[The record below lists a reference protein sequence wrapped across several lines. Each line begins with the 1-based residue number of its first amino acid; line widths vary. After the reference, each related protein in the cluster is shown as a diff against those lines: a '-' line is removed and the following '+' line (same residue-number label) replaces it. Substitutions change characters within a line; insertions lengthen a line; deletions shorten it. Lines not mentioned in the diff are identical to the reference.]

1 MKNMFKYAYS
11 LLAGVVALTSVSCS
25 DKYEYD
31 GRGAWDAT
39 DNYANIYFNTTD
51 SVLEL
56 DPTEATTA
64 TIKVQRKN
72 TKGALEVPFTI
83 TKNTDDVFQVG
94 KASFADGA
102 AEAEFTLDFPNA
114 VVGTPYTLQLTLND
128 PTLVSKYSKEIIYTL
143 NMTRVKWNSLGIGT
157 IAEGFYLGYSADVEI
172 QQRDDKPAVFR
183 IIKPLDNILAQ
194 DLVDYPED
202 APYLN
207 GLQPDKLVF
216 TVLSPGDVVSED
228 VYDAP
233 VTVKG
238 KDLVDYNTY
247 HLGFTNSSYGEPVK
261 CYHPKSMKSTAAES
275 SWAFNKVLSYQ
286 ADGKTPGQVQ
296 FAPYYY
302 MDGVGGWN
310 NTQKDGI
317 VVITFPGYTPLYTAS
332 VENDDFAWEK
342 VFSGAFI
349 SEKLGTTTDG
359 IVLYKGVAKPD
370 VEAANPGCYDRFA
383 ELYGTPYLIEAPYA
397 EGYDIVF
404 GVKDGEIKVIE
415 DFESQPLG
423 FQAVGE
429 DVYGAIGAGGSTF
442 TDAVISLKITFQ
454 NKKGDIEYGSAIE
467 TLANLSWSEVGKGV
481 YTYGVEPMSNNGG
494 SAYEGTEDA
503 TLFQCNELPEQFI
516 IKPWASSE
524 DGLKF
529 TLSAKDGKIR
539 FYQFTGDSYP
549 GYGDIYFMDLEAYN
563 PNYTQY
569 LGEFVEESKTFEF
582 CGSYYIPAAGVGFG
596 LVYETFVLGD
606 AAPAAIAKKAAKSN
620 DKMKS
625 MFKRYQLP
633 SRFQPKNALVK
644 EELMK

>member
-31 GRGAWDAT
+31 GRGVWDAT
-39 DNYANIYFNTTD
+39 DDYANIYFNTTD

-83 TKNTDDVFQVG
+83 TKNTDDVFEVG

-102 AEAEFTLDFPNA
+102 NEAEFTLNFPKA

-128 PTLVSKYSKEIIYTL
+128 PTLVSKYSKEIVYTL
-143 NMTRVKWNSLGIGT
+143 NLTRVKWNSLGIGT
-157 IAEGFYLGYSADVEI
+157 IAEGFYLGYSANVEI

-183 IIKPLDNILAQ
+183 IIKPLDDILAQ

-228 VYDAP
+228 VYGDP

-296 FAPYYY
+296 FAPFYY

-332 VENDDFAWEK
+332 IKNNDFAWEK
-342 VFSGAFI
+342 VFSGTYMSAQLNKNTPQI
-349 SEKLGTTTDG
+349 T
-359 IVLYKGVAKPD
+359 LYKGVAKEEI
-370 VEAANPGCYDRFA
+370 EAENPGCYERF
-383 ELYGTPYLIEAPYA
+383 EDQYGTVYKIEGPYA
-397 EGYDIVF
+397 AGYDLF
-404 GVKDGEIKVIE
+404 FAVKDGQVVIPE
-415 DFESQPLG
+415 GFESQPLG
-423 FQAVGE
+423 FQGVGY
-429 DVYGAIGAGGSTF
+429 DIYGVIGAGGSTF
-442 TDAVISLKITFQ
+442 ADDRIDLKITFQ
-454 NKKGDIEYGSAIE
+454 DKSGKVDMGSNIESLVNITFTMDMVTGPFTY
-467 TLANLSWSEVGKGV
+467 
-481 YTYGVEPMSNNGG
+481 YGVI
-494 SAYEGTEDA
+494 EGKTYN
-503 TLFQCNELPEQFI
+503 LGN
-516 IKPWASSE
+516 
-524 DGLKF
+524 F
-529 TLSAKDGKIR
+529 TSVVDPTA
-539 FYQFTGDSYP
+539 
-549 GYGDIYFMDLEAYN
+549 E
-563 PNYTQY
+563 
-569 LGEFVEESKTFEF
+569 
-582 CGSYYIPAAGVGFG
+582 
-596 LVYETFVLGD
+596 
-606 AAPAAIAKKAAKSN
+606 
-620 DKMKS
+620 
-625 MFKRYQLP
+625 
-633 SRFQPKNALVK
+633 NALVLK
-644 EELMK
+644 DFYLEGSEVAAVADLDAGKMYVGSMEYLGIEEDDGTPYYVFTYSVGDNEDYAGFDINIDGTLTSDELILVASPDLKNLYYWARTSETIFVPLTNAAAKRATAFKGSKKGAKLNVSAKRMAKLRSQVR

>member
-31 GRGAWDAT
+31 GRGVWDAT
-39 DNYANIYFNTTD
+39 DDYANIYFNTTD

-83 TKNTDDVFQVG
+83 TKNTDDVFEVG

-102 AEAEFTLDFPNA
+102 SEAEFTLNFPKA

-143 NMTRVKWNSLGIGT
+143 NLTRVKWNSLGIGT
-157 IAEGFYLGYSADVEI
+157 ISEGFYLGYSANVEI

-183 IIKPLDNILAQ
+183 IIKPLDDILAQ

-228 VYDAP
+228 VYGDP

-296 FAPYYY
+296 FAPFYY

-332 VENDDFAWEK
+332 IKNNDFAWEK
-342 VFSGAFI
+342 VFSGTYMSAQLNKNTPQI
-349 SEKLGTTTDG
+349 T
-359 IVLYKGVAKPD
+359 LYKGVAKEEI
-370 VEAANPGCYDRFA
+370 EAENPGCYERF
-383 ELYGTPYLIEAPYA
+383 EDQYGTVYKIEGPYA
-397 EGYDIVF
+397 AGYDLF
-404 GVKDGEIKVIE
+404 FAVKDGQVVIPE
-415 DFESQPLG
+415 GFESQPLG
-423 FQAVGE
+423 FQGVGY
-429 DVYGAIGAGGSTF
+429 DIYGVIGAGGSTF
-442 TDAVISLKITFQ
+442 ADDRIDLKITFQ
-454 NKKGDIEYGSAIE
+454 DKSGKVDMGSNIESLVNITFTMDMVTGPFTY
-467 TLANLSWSEVGKGV
+467 
-481 YTYGVEPMSNNGG
+481 YGVI
-494 SAYEGTEDA
+494 EGKTYN
-503 TLFQCNELPEQFI
+503 LGN
-516 IKPWASSE
+516 
-524 DGLKF
+524 F
-529 TLSAKDGKIR
+529 TSVVDPTA
-539 FYQFTGDSYP
+539 
-549 GYGDIYFMDLEAYN
+549 E
-563 PNYTQY
+563 
-569 LGEFVEESKTFEF
+569 
-582 CGSYYIPAAGVGFG
+582 
-596 LVYETFVLGD
+596 
-606 AAPAAIAKKAAKSN
+606 
-620 DKMKS
+620 
-625 MFKRYQLP
+625 
-633 SRFQPKNALVK
+633 NALVLK
-644 EELMK
+644 DFYLEGSEVAAVADLDAGKMYVGSMEYLGIEEDDGTPYYVFTYSVGDNEDYAGFDINIDGTLTSDELILVASPDLKNLYYWARTSETIFVPLTNAAAKRATAFKGSKKGAKLNVSAKRMAKLRSQVR

>member
-31 GRGAWDAT
+31 GRGVWDAT
-39 DNYANIYFNTTD
+39 DDYANIYFNTTD

-83 TKNTDDVFQVG
+83 TKNTDDVFEVG

-102 AEAEFTLDFPNA
+102 NEAEFTLNFPKA

-128 PTLVSKYSKEIIYTL
+128 PTLVSKYSKEIVYTL
-143 NMTRVKWNSLGIGT
+143 NLTRVKWNSLGIGT
-157 IAEGFYLGYSADVEI
+157 IAEGFYLGYSANVEI

-183 IIKPLDNILAQ
+183 IIKPLDDILAQ

-228 VYDAP
+228 VYGDP

-296 FAPYYY
+296 FAPFYY

-332 VENDDFAWEK
+332 IKNNDFAWEK
-342 VFSGAFI
+342 VFSGTYMSAQLNKNTPQI
-349 SEKLGTTTDG
+349 T
-359 IVLYKGVAKPD
+359 LYKGVAKEEI
-370 VEAANPGCYDRFA
+370 EAENPGCYERF
-383 ELYGTPYLIEAPYA
+383 EDQYGTVYKIEGPYA
-397 EGYDIVF
+397 AGYDLF
-404 GVKDGEIKVIE
+404 FAVKDGQVVIPE
-415 DFESQPLG
+415 GFESQPLG
-423 FQAVGE
+423 FQGVGY
-429 DVYGAIGAGGSTF
+429 DIYGVIGAGGSTF
-442 TDAVISLKITFQ
+442 ADDRIDLKITFQ
-454 NKKGDIEYGSAIE
+454 DKSGKVDMGSNIESLVNITFTMDMVTVPFTY
-467 TLANLSWSEVGKGV
+467 
-481 YTYGVEPMSNNGG
+481 YGVI
-494 SAYEGTEDA
+494 EGKTYN
-503 TLFQCNELPEQFI
+503 LGN
-516 IKPWASSE
+516 
-524 DGLKF
+524 F
-529 TLSAKDGKIR
+529 TSVVDPTA
-539 FYQFTGDSYP
+539 
-549 GYGDIYFMDLEAYN
+549 E
-563 PNYTQY
+563 
-569 LGEFVEESKTFEF
+569 
-582 CGSYYIPAAGVGFG
+582 
-596 LVYETFVLGD
+596 
-606 AAPAAIAKKAAKSN
+606 
-620 DKMKS
+620 
-625 MFKRYQLP
+625 
-633 SRFQPKNALVK
+633 NALVLK
-644 EELMK
+644 DFYLEGSEVAAVADLDAGKMYVGSMEYLGIEEDDGTPYYVFTYSVGDNEDYAGFDINIDGTLTSDELILVASPDLKNLYYWARTSETIFVPLTNAAAKRATAFKGSKKGAKLNVSAKRMAKLRSQVR

>member
-31 GRGAWDAT
+31 GRGVWDAT
-39 DNYANIYFNTTD
+39 DDYANIYFNTTD

-83 TKNTDDVFQVG
+83 TKNTDDVFEVG

-102 AEAEFTLDFPNA
+102 SEAEFTLNFPKA

-143 NMTRVKWNSLGIGT
+143 NLTRVKWNSLGIGT
-157 IAEGFYLGYSADVEI
+157 ISEGFYLGYSANVEI

-183 IIKPLDNILAQ
+183 IIKPLDDILAQ

-228 VYDAP
+228 VYGDP
-233 VTVKG
+233 ITVKG

-296 FAPYYY
+296 FAPFYY

-332 VENDDFAWEK
+332 IKNNDFAWEK
-342 VFSGAFI
+342 VFSGTYMSAQLNKNTPQI
-349 SEKLGTTTDG
+349 T
-359 IVLYKGVAKPD
+359 LYKGVAKEEI
-370 VEAANPGCYDRFA
+370 EAENPGCYERF
-383 ELYGTPYLIEAPYA
+383 EDQYGTVYKIEGPYA
-397 EGYDIVF
+397 AGYDLF
-404 GVKDGEIKVIE
+404 FAVKDGQVVIPE
-415 DFESQPLG
+415 GFESQPLG
-423 FQAVGE
+423 FQGVGY
-429 DVYGAIGAGGSTF
+429 DIYGVIGAGGSTF
-442 TDAVISLKITFQ
+442 ADDRIDLKITFQ
-454 NKKGDIEYGSAIE
+454 DKSGKVDMGSNIESLVNITFTMDMVTGPFTY
-467 TLANLSWSEVGKGV
+467 
-481 YTYGVEPMSNNGG
+481 YGVI
-494 SAYEGTEDA
+494 EGKTYN
-503 TLFQCNELPEQFI
+503 LGN
-516 IKPWASSE
+516 
-524 DGLKF
+524 F
-529 TLSAKDGKIR
+529 TSVVDPTA
-539 FYQFTGDSYP
+539 
-549 GYGDIYFMDLEAYN
+549 E
-563 PNYTQY
+563 
-569 LGEFVEESKTFEF
+569 
-582 CGSYYIPAAGVGFG
+582 
-596 LVYETFVLGD
+596 
-606 AAPAAIAKKAAKSN
+606 
-620 DKMKS
+620 
-625 MFKRYQLP
+625 
-633 SRFQPKNALVK
+633 NALVLK
-644 EELMK
+644 DFYLEGSEVAAVADLDAGKMYVGSMEYLGIEEDDGTPYYVFTYSVGDNEDYAGFDINIDGTLTSDELILVASPDLKNLYYWARTSETIFVPLTNAAAKRATAFKGSKKGAKLNVSAKRMAKLRSQVR

>member
-31 GRGAWDAT
+31 GRGVWDAT
-39 DNYANIYFNTTD
+39 DDYANIYFNTTD

-83 TKNTDDVFQVG
+83 TKNTDDVFEVG

-102 AEAEFTLDFPNA
+102 SEAEFTLNFPKA

-143 NMTRVKWNSLGIGT
+143 NLTRVKWNSLGIGT
-157 IAEGFYLGYSADVEI
+157 ISEGFYLGYSANVEI

-183 IIKPLDNILAQ
+183 IIKPLDDILAQ

-228 VYDAP
+228 VYGDP

-296 FAPYYY
+296 FAPFYY

-582 CGSYYIPAAGVGFG
+582 CGSYYIPAAGAGFG

-644 EELMK
+644 EELVK